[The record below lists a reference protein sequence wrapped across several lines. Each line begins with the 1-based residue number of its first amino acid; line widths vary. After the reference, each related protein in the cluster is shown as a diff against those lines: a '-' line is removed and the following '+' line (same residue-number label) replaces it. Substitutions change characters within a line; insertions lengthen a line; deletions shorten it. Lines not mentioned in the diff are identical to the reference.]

1 MSEHGWVY
9 NQLFTNWKKF
19 EITYITALI
28 LLQLIVYAIEPDSP
42 IGMISGVAGVLCLV
56 LAMKGRRICFFFG
69 IIQCLAMTYIA
80 WIRLVRDG
88 YCLRNFAT
96 DRLVYVGKR
105 SGDEIF

>member
-28 LLQLIVYAIEPDSP
+28 LLQLIVYAIEPQN
-42 IGMISGVAGVLCLV
+42 L
-56 LAMKGRRICFFFG
+56 FFLRNYSMFG
-69 IIQCLAMTYIA
+69 DDLHSVDQSRL
-80 WIRLVRDG
+80 RLVRDG

-105 SGDEIF
+105 SGDEVF